1 MKSLFP
7 WLAGAL
13 LLTTG
18 CEQAQQAKQS
28 YDTLSQVSKMSQN
41 AETALNEA
49 KTQREQRRQR
59 GDTVSLPYK
68 ELQQFLPASPGDYT
82 AAAPSGESTKAAGLS
97 FSTATQ
103 KFTRGDAT
111 LEVSLTDYNGAQDV
125 YQGVAAM
132 FALGLEQENDEQ
144 LVRPSQLSIDGIKGM
159 ETFHKQ
165 DGRAELVL
173 TAGGRFLIKIEA
185 SQQKDLDFVQEVAR
199 QMPLEKLA
207 GM

>member
-1 MKSLFP
+1 MKMLFP
-7 WLAGAL
+7 LLAGAL
-13 LLTTG
+13 LLATG
-18 CEQAQQAKQS
+18 CEQAQQAKES
-28 YDTLSQVSKMSQN
+28 YDTLSQVSKISKN
-41 AETALNEA
+41 AETALSEA
-49 KTQREQRRQR
+49 QTQREQRKQR
-59 GDTVSLPYK
+59 GDTISMPYK
-68 ELQQFLPASPGDYT
+68 ELQQFLPADLSGYT
-82 AAAPSGESTKAAGLS
+82 AEAPSGESTKAAGLS

-103 KFTRGDAT
+103 KFTHVDAT

-125 YQGVAAM
+125 YQGMAAM

-144 LVRPSQLSIDGIKGM
+144 LVRPTQLNLDGVKGM

-185 SQQKDLDFVQEVAR
+185 DQQKDLDFVQEVAR
-199 QMPLEKLA
+199 KMDLEKMA